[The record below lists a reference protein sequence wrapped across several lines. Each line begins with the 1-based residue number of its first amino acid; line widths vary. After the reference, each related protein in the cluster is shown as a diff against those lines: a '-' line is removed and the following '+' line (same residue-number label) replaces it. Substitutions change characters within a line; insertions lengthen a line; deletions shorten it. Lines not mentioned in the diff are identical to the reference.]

1 MPLSDWLLDILV
13 CPESRK
19 PLIYFE
25 QEGFLFCPA
34 SRLRYPIHEDV
45 PSLLAEEATRVEDAE
60 SEALLRRAL
69 DGALPGSA
77 SYR

>member
-13 CPESRK
+13 CPESKK

-25 QEGFLFCPA
+25 EEGFLFCPA

-45 PSLLAEEATRVEDAE
+45 PSLLAEEATRLDDAE
-60 SEALLRRAL
+60 SAALLRRAL
-69 DGALPGSA
+69 DGSLPGAA